1 MTISFVSSAP
11 LVFVIRGLLIC
22 RALLRQ
28 IAAERL
34 WRQADIGSAT
44 ATEFRS
50 FNWRGTL
57 WTKHKSDLR
66 AGLLRAGLAHQ
77 AFDTKT
83 ITANV
88 PGDIVFILIRC

>member
-1 MTISFVSSAP
+1 
-11 LVFVIRGLLIC
+11 
-22 RALLRQ
+22 
-28 IAAERL
+28 
-34 WRQADIGSAT
+34 
-44 ATEFRS
+44 
-50 FNWRGTL
+50 L